1 VSFLPFIIGAGFIGS
16 YPNDL
21 AFFSPGAFAVSVGG
35 SSAERGTPG
44 RGGLCPALAEG
55 SKDLSSSSV
64 YFFGESRSLGA
75 ADTLCTGSALFK
87 EASSANNA
95 AVSKIGGLWSAFSDF
110 SAAFSAGEVKLR
122 YSVAGLLLRVYFE
135 GAGAE
140 AIGDFCAVEAVAM
153 VGDVFVEDASGFVG
167 DDMVAVK
174 RCGLVNRCF
183 TGIVAEGVISSRDRK
198 KPTL

>member
-1 VSFLPFIIGAGFIGS
+1 VLFSKKPVQLIMQLYLKLVGFGLHFRI
-16 YPNDL
+16 
-21 AFFSPGAFAVSVGG
+21 SVQH
-35 SSAERGTPG
+35 
-44 RGGLCPALAEG
+44 
-55 SKDLSSSSV
+55 
-64 YFFGESRSLGA
+64 SR
-75 ADTLCTGSALFK
+75 
-87 EASSANNA
+87 
-95 AVSKIGGLWSAFSDF
+95 
-110 SAAFSAGEVKLR
+110 AGEVKLR

-183 TGIVAEGVISSRDRK
+183 TGIVAEGVISSRRFRS
-198 KPTL
+198 